1 MLHSKMYYSVIFGFR
16 EQLCRVGVLLLLKL
30 LQMEFSTGRNYS
42 FLPCMDHIH
51 ISSVQTNTFPT
62 VTSIIHFYS
71 RKHSHGIYILLFKQ
85 KICIQT
91 TKLYKADQLLWS
103 ARNQRELLLQHKCI
117 LISDIRLKIVFETCF
132 KRARGAIIFS

>member
-62 VTSIIHFYS
+62 VMSIIHFYS
-71 RKHSHGIYILLFKQ
+71 RKHSHGIYILL
-85 KICIQT
+85 
-91 TKLYKADQLLWS
+91 
-103 ARNQRELLLQHKCI
+103 LQVENMY
-117 LISDIRLKIVFETCF
+117 SNYEIVQSRSTSLVCKKPE
-132 KRARGAIIFS
+132 GAATLA